1 VTGRRTPD
9 PAVTPGPLEPPGP
22 DRAGPALAD
31 PDRAGPATTP
41 GGPVDALA
49 RDRTRLARGG
59 ALNLAGS
66 LVNAVG
72 GVVLVVIITRNLG
85 PGGSGA
91 FFEATALFQV
101 VATAGQ
107 LGADTGLGRFIPRS
121 LVHHRPSQIWTWTRL
136 ALGPVAL
143 VGLVSGTVIYLT
155 AEPLGRLV
163 AKGDHRDEF
172 VAYVRIFAPFV
183 AVGAVYFAIQTGSRA
198 FGTMR
203 PSVVIER
210 LVRPIAQPLAML
222 AVFVLGMGPVAVAW
236 AWIGPY
242 AAAAVALG
250 YWYVRQIR
258 RAERRASAAGRTDE
272 PRPPDDPTTA
282 TTTITTVVATTD
294 ATTADVTSTAADT
307 AGPSPETTSEARA
320 FWRFSAPRAV
330 ASLFQVAVRWL
341 DVLLVGALASTR
353 EAGIYSAASRW
364 LIGGTFVVFAINQAF
379 QPQISAMMARAE
391 GGRSRALFQS
401 ATAWAVALVWPLYLT
416 LAVFGPVLVRVF
428 GRGFG
433 EGADALVILAIGGM
447 TGAACGPVDMVLLM
461 GGRSSATM
469 LSAAIGLTVN
479 IGVNVALVPR
489 YGFVGAA
496 VAWSATIAT
505 TNLIGVWQIRRLVGR
520 AGYGSIWLRAM
531 VAAIGG
537 AGAPLLVARL
547 ALGATPLAMVVGL
560 ATGAVGYAL
569 VLRRWQDLIPMEILR
584 GVRKGR
590 SGRVA

>member
-1 VTGRRTPD
+1 VTGTRTPD
-9 PAVTPGPLEPPGP
+9 PDVVP
-22 DRAGPALAD
+22 DSLAK
-31 PDRAGPATTP
+31 
-41 GGPVDALA
+41 
-49 RDRTRLARGG
+49 DRTRLARGG

-66 LVNAVG
+66 LINAVG

-101 VATAGQ
+101 LATAGQ

-143 VGLVSGTVIYLT
+143 VGLVSGTVIYLG

-163 AKGDHRDEF
+163 AKGDHRGEF
-172 VAYVRIFAPFV
+172 VTYVRVFAPFI

-210 LVRPIAQPLAML
+210 LVRPIAQPVAML
-222 AVFVLGMGPVAVAW
+222 AVFVLGMGPVAMAW

-258 RAERRASAAGRTDE
+258 RAERRAANAAAPDDRGRSDEPTSAPTSETAVEAATDPASGAVTTTAAADPTPAAAGPGSAPASDART
-272 PRPPDDPTTA
+272 
-282 TTTITTVVATTD
+282 
-294 ATTADVTSTAADT
+294 
-307 AGPSPETTSEARA
+307 

-341 DVLLVGALASTR
+341 DVLLVGALSSTR
-353 EAGIYSAASRW
+353 EAGIYGAASRW

-379 QPQISAMMARAE
+379 QPQISAMLARAE
-391 GGRSRALFQS
+391 GGRSKALFQS

-428 GRGFG
+428 GRGFS
-433 EGADALVILAIGGM
+433 EGSDALIILAVGGM
-447 TGAACGPVDMVLLM
+447 IGAACGPVDMVLLM

-479 IGVNVALVPR
+479 IGVNIALVPR

-496 VAWSATIAT
+496 VAWSATMAT

-537 AGAPLLVARL
+537 AGLPLLVARL
-547 ALGATPLAMVVGL
+547 VLGATPLAMVVGL
-560 ATGAVGYAL
+560 VTGALVYAL
-569 VLRRWQDLIPMEILR
+569 ILRRWQDLIPMEILR

-590 SGRVA
+590 SGRLA

>member
-1 VTGRRTPD
+1 MTDTRHPD
-9 PAVTPGPLEPPGP
+9 PAVVP
-22 DRAGPALAD
+22 DP
-31 PDRAGPATTP
+31 
-41 GGPVDALA
+41 LA

-66 LVNAVG
+66 LVNAVSG
-72 GVVLVVIITRNLG
+72 IVLVVIITRNLG

-101 VATAGQ
+101 VTTAGQ

-121 LVHHRPSQIWTWTRL
+121 LAHHRPHQIWTWTRL
-136 ALGPVAL
+136 ALVPIAL
-143 VGLVSGTVIYLT
+143 VGVVSGTVIYLG

-172 VAYVRIFAPFV
+172 VTYIQVFAPFI
-183 AVGAVYFAIQTGSRA
+183 ALGAVYFAVQTGSRA

-210 LVRPIAQPLAML
+210 LVRPIAQPVAML
-222 AVFVLGMGPVAVAW
+222 AVFARGMAPVAVAW

-258 RAERRASAAGRTDE
+258 KAERRAPA
-272 PRPPDDPTTA
+272 RPPDEPPAAETA
-282 TTTITTVVATTD
+282 VSD
-294 ATTADVTSTAADT
+294 AVT
-307 AGPSPETTSEARA
+307 

-341 DVLLVGALASTR
+341 DVLLVGALASTS

-364 LIGGTFVVFAINQAF
+364 LLGGTFVVFAINQAF
-379 QPQISAMMARAE
+379 QPQISAMLARGE

-401 ATAWAVALVWPLYLT
+401 ATAWAIALVWPLYLT
-416 LAVFGPVLVRVF
+416 LAVFGPVLIRVF
-428 GRGFG
+428 GRGFD
-433 EGADALVILAIGGM
+433 EGADALVILAVGGM
-447 TGAACGPVDMVLLM
+447 IGAACGPVDMVLLM

-469 LSAAIGLTVN
+469 LSAAIGLVVN

-496 VAWSATIAT
+496 WAWSATIAS
-505 TNLIGVWQIRRLVGR
+505 TNLIGVWQIRHLVGR
-520 AGYGSIWLRAM
+520 AGYGSIWLRAT
-531 VAAIGG
+531 VAAVGG
-537 AGAPLLVARL
+537 AGVPLLVARL

-560 ATGAVGYAL
+560 LAAGIAYAL
-569 VLRRWQDLIPMEILR
+569 ILRRWQDLIPMEILR
-584 GVRKGR
+584 NVRKGR
-590 SGRVA
+590 SRRVA